1 MEFYNIFLNA
11 HKGFGYLILLLAAL
25 FLVSLVVTMFG
36 FSGNISKLLRKST
49 LFTMIFF
56 HTQFLI
62 GLAMLLFASS
72 FMSII
77 KANGMGF
84 IMKNAD
90 LRFTY
95 IEHPFSMLVAAV
107 LLTIANKKIKQ
118 NETMNFAIVIL
129 SAIALALFFY
139 AFPFAKLFNT

>member
-1 MEFYNIFLNA
+1 MDLHNVFLHA
-11 HKGFGYLILLLAAL
+11 HRGFAYLILLIVAL
-25 FLVSLVVTMFG
+25 FIVSLLAVMFG
-36 FSGNISKLLRKST
+36 YSGKINKLLRKST

-72 FMSII
+72 FMSIV
-77 KANGMGF
+77 KANGMGI

-95 IEHPFSMLVAAV
+95 IEHPFSMLVAAI
-107 LLTIANKKIKQ
+107 LLTIINKYLKK
-118 NETMNFAIVIL
+118 NET
-129 SAIALALFFY
+129 LALKVVFLGVLALLLFGY
-139 AFPFAKLFNT
+139 AFPWAKVFGA

>member
-1 MEFYNIFLNA
+1 MDINTVFLHA
-11 HKGFGYLILLLAAL
+11 HRGFAYLILLIVAL
-25 FLVSLVVTMFG
+25 FIVSLLAVMFG
-36 FSGNISKLLRKST
+36 YSGKINKLLRKST

-56 HTQFLI
+56 HTQFLV
-62 GLAMLLFASS
+62 GLVMLFFASS
-72 FMSII
+72 FMSIV

-84 IMKNAD
+84 IMKSSE
-90 LRFTY
+90 LRFSY

-118 NETMNFAIVIL
+118 NEQINFAIVIL

-139 AFPFAKLFNT
+139 AFPFAKLFQ